1 MASCLLSS
9 PRIHSP
15 PDSLMRRTSVT
26 KVSGNRVFQQAA
38 KEQSEGTKSIAEA
51 AKSQATTTNGQLT
64 VFRSTERAYV
74 SVKGIELRDAQT
86 NLPIGIFSVSNQGH
100 PPATKMRHQL
110 QMALCRYPLPPNAE
124 FSD

>member
-38 KEQSEGTKSIAEA
+38 SGKSLVR
-51 AKSQATTTNGQLT
+51 QQ
-64 VFRSTERAYV
+64 RER
-74 SVKGIELRDAQT
+74 L
-86 NLPIGIFSVSNQGH
+86 NLVLDG
-100 PPATKMRHQL
+100 AW
-110 QMALCRYPLPPNAE
+110 ALCQRTCIQQPFRNIDWGIGVSAAAGLGVGPVGARRGRCAIFAFPTTACFFRILMVSIPLE
-124 FSD
+124 